1 MTTIKLKLLSLIK
14 WVIWVAFKRKH
25 EERLELI
32 STISKSLERILLVN
46 QENMVELVK
55 STQAQNDL
63 ILKWL
68 SGTIAP
74 LPSES
79 DPNINNEVKPL
90 NEDDGEW
97 VPVGEVDWDELLP
110 PEFKLAFALE
120 NDDN

>member
-1 MTTIKLKLLSLIK
+1 M
-14 WVIWVAFKRKH
+14 
-25 EERLELI
+25 
-32 STISKSLERILLVN
+32 N

-74 LPSES
+74 LPSEP